1 MKNKIVLFLVSLVLI
16 SGVFS
21 GYMYNRYKKE
31 KKEVVRLG
39 DNQRSLLS
47 EVDLYR
53 TKDSLSAASIER
65 LQLTNREFERYC
77 SDLKLQVEE
86 LGIRIKRIQSLS
98 QTGINTSYPVYIP
111 VRNSLNGNDTIR
123 CINYRSPYLDIAGCM
138 NGDVFSG
145 QISSRDTL
153 EQVVH
158 RIPHKFWFI
167 KWGTKAI
174 RQEVV
179 CKNPYSEIQYTEYI
193 ELKE

>member
-1 MKNKIVLFLVSLVLI
+1 MKNNIVLFLVSLVLI

-111 VRNSLNGNDTIR
+111 VRDSLNGNDTIR

-153 EQVVH
+153 VQVVH

-167 KWGTKAI
+167 KWGTKSI

-179 CKNPYSEIQYTEYI
+179 CKNPFTNISYSEYI
-193 ELKE
+193 ELK